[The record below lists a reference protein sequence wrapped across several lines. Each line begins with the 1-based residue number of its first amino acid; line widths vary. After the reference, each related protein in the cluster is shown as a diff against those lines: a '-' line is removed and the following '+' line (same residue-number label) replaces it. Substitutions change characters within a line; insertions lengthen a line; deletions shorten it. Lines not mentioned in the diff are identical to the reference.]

1 MATVNLNSIKECKE
15 AYIYNMQVG
24 NYLTQAQVDEI
35 EEKWGYYTD
44 AWKKEVLGQ
53 SKDQVNYDYE
63 YNYDS
68 SNFDDAKE
76 AGREAGENATQFDGE
91 VWDEH
96 LRAGGNFTVAGT
108 GAVVNMATGGIK
120 DGWNAL
126 GNLKDR
132 LFGDKPRHIRNTN
145 NKLKEAPTDWE
156 NFKNGKGSIYV
167 AAAMN
172 IATAAQ
178 YYIDK
183 PNEDA
188 KNACDALQS
197 EFNASQS
204 MLTANQDEMEE
215 LKEEMEYQREEAE
228 LMNEDA
234 NYRIE
239 EEKTLHDIAKSA
251 IDAIQAKIDSGQR
264 LSDSEKELYKASKER
279 MINSG
284 TNINSISSTNT
295 EEVGAIY
302 SKLGEN
308 QENLD
313 DIATGIYEV
322 DGLTDYASDFD
333 QETQISCYTEAATQG
348 LNVVSSLMT
357 VGKLLANALFKPWEW
372 AIVAAVGIAGTASGV
387 AAKEQWDFAGQVGN
401 EIKLR
406 KDTEDLTKTT
416 EKDLESTTK
425 DFNKNLEK
433 IEGLEMKIPK
443 DIEAPPE
450 LDIPEENP
458 VPDVLRPQDTNDSES
473 NEKKKKTE

>member
-1 MATVNLNSIKECKE
+1 MATVNLNNIKECKQ

-91 VWDEH
+91 VWDED
-96 LRAGGNFTVAGT
+96 LRAGGNLTVAGS
-108 GAVVNMATGGIK
+108 GAIVNMATGGIK

-132 LFGDKPRHIRNTN
+132 LLGDKPTN
-145 NKLKEAPTDWE
+145 NTITEGQSKWE
-156 NFKNGKGSIYV
+156 SFKKSGKGSIYI

-178 YYIDK
+178 YLIDK

-197 EFNASQS
+197 VFNASQS

-302 SKLGEN
+302 NELGEK

-313 DIATGIYEV
+313 DIATGINEV

-333 QETQISCYTEAATQG
+333 QATQISCYTEAASQG

-372 AIVAAVGIAGTASGV
+372 FIVALVGAAGSISAVAV
-387 AAKEQWDFAGQVGN
+387 KEQWDFAGQVGN

-416 EKDLESTTK
+416 EEELKSTTK
-425 DFNKNLEK
+425 DFNNNLEK
-433 IEGLEMKIPK
+433 IEGLEMEIPK
-443 DIEAPPE
+443 EIEAPPE